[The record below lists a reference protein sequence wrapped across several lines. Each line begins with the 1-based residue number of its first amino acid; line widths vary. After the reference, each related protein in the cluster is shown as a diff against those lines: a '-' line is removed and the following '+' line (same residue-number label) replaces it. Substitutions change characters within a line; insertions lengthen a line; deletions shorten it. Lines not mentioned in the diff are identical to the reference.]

1 MITARTIHRSLALVV
16 GGQMLI
22 WIVTG
27 LAFNLIDEDY
37 FDPDR
42 YRTNIDKKTTAQHNK
57 TEILSIQPVLT
68 QLADESILSVTLSSL
83 FNKPILMIKTSI
95 AIHCYWGADLSPVI
109 LSEQQIWLL
118 ARASYSGPGLLSR
131 PQPAVDEAQKYD
143 ASPILLRLNT
153 NDELATSIYIDASTG
168 EIKAHENTRSRF
180 KQLLFMLHFI
190 DYFPSNGLSFNH
202 LAVRT
207 VALLAFILGLSGM
220 TIMLRQI
227 KAGHYRLINNK
238 QSNKQENQ
246 QIILFSPQGEI
257 LEHLTL
263 HHLNLLD
270 NLNHKKERI
279 RTQCGGGGQCGMCR
293 IKILNNPPQ
302 PTQEELIKL
311 RPQQIEEGIRLS
323 CQHINVR
330 GEVSLIS
337 EAQLRHWKMQ

>member
-1 MITARTIHRSLALVV
+1 
-16 GGQMLI
+16 MLI

-27 LAFNLIDEDY
+27 LAFNLVNEDY
-37 FDPDR
+37 FNANR
-42 YRTNIDKKTTAQHNK
+42 YRTNIDARITAK
-57 TEILSIQPVLT
+57 SSEIEILNITPVLL
-68 QLADESILSVTLSSL
+68 QLANESVQSVTLSTL
-83 FNKPILMIKTSI
+83 LDDPIIRIKTAAATHS
-95 AIHCYWGADLSPVI
+95 YWGADLSPLR
-109 LSEQQIWLL
+109 LSEQQITQL
-118 ARASYSGPGLLSR
+118 AQASYKGPGLISP
-131 PQPAVDEAQKYD
+131 PQPAAGEAQKYA
-143 ASPILLRLNT
+143 ASPMLLRLDT
-153 NDELATSIYIDASTG
+153 NDELATSIYIDANTG
-168 EIKAHENTRSRF
+168 EVKAHENRGSRL

-207 VALLAFILGLSGM
+207 IALLAFILGLSGM

-238 QSNKQENQ
+238 QSNKQKNQ
-246 QIILFSPQGEI
+246 QITLLSPQGET

-263 HHLNLLD
+263 HHLSLLD

-302 PTQEELIKL
+302 PTQEELSKL
-311 RPQQIEEGIRLS
+311 RPQHLEEGIRLS
-323 CQHINVR
+323 CQHLNIS

-337 EAQLRHWKMQ
+337 SAQLRHWKMQ